1 MTDVSATFENT
12 GFISKV
18 TQYLDKTH
26 KLNDYNEIW
35 NLNQHLIDVNT
46 VEERKLNEFN
56 DMIVTKLMKMK
67 QQYML
72 TDYAINE
79 TAMYTKV
86 MMFTIIIAAFLL
98 VIVSKT
104 QPEGKKQ
111 LISICVGAAVF
122 YLIVLMFILKSS
134 ANRRSYSWSQWYWD
148 PVKQGSKF

>member
-12 GFISKV
+12 GFITKV

-46 VEERKLNEFN
+46 IEERKLNEFN

-67 QQYML
+67 QQYMI

-79 TAMYTKV
+79 SAMYTKIL
-86 MMFTIIIAAFLL
+86 MFTIIVASFLI

-111 LISICVGAAVF
+111 LIAICTGAGVF

-134 ANRRSYSWSQWYWD
+134 SNRRKYSWSQWYWD
-148 PVKQGSKF
+148 PVKTGTKF